1 MSEEQEIQEP
11 QENPKANALS
21 VMDTVTFNLPTVTKN
36 SINQIAVKKVNDYL
50 PELEEKTRSFDRN
63 NSQTTLSMMSITMLN
78 GQSPMRMM
86 RQVMAEAEKRKMALA
101 EAQVNHAKKRKEIEK
116 LEKLLEADP
125 DDPVIEAK
133 LRLAFVSISSLESK
147 INGSFK
153 DIATLIDSYNAIK
166 EKNNIDDWD
175 EEAFERE
182 EKRHHVRRGFEL
194 MYRNL
199 MDGGRASTATIE
211 YMQQYGVHP
220 QAGLTEVQGYIAH
233 TANKIKRGEI
243 PHSNELEEFLDQM
256 GDKYYKNAD
265 ATTERIYGKTE
276 IFNTEYMNLLEN
288 KQTAEEEEESD
299 GSN

>member
-1 MSEEQEIQEP
+1 MSEEQEIQQTET
-11 QENPKANALS
+11 PKSNALS

-101 EAQVNHAKKRKEIEK
+101 EAQVNHAKKRKEIDK

-276 IFNTEYMNLLEN
+276 VFNTEYMNLLEN